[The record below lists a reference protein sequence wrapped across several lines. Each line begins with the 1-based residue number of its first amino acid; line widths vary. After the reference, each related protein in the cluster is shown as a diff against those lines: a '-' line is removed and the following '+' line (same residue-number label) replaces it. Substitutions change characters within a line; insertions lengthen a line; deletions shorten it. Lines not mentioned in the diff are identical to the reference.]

1 VSERRAYLR
10 SGIVALV
17 VLVLIA
23 IGVSVFTLSP
33 SSSRH
38 SLPGSEV
45 AADLATAIQSQR
57 HLSSPPDLRCPPSIT
72 LRQGD
77 RFTCTLVE
85 HPHPVIVEV
94 TQTNSQGN
102 FTFIITNR
110 PAPDSG
116 SPTTPSAPGTDNGAP

>member
-1 VSERRAYLR
+1 VSGRRAYLR
-10 SGIVALV
+10 SGIVALA

-23 IGVSVFTLSP
+23 IGVSVFALSP
-33 SSSRH
+33 RSSPR
-38 SLPGSEV
+38 SLSGAEV
-45 AADLATAIQSQR
+45 ATDLSSAIQAQR
-57 HLSSPPDLRCPPSIT
+57 HLSSPPDVRCPPSIT

-77 RFTCTLVE
+77 RFTCTLIE

-110 PAPDSG
+110 PPPDSG
-116 SPTTPSAPGTDNGAP
+116 SPTTPSGPGAGTGAP